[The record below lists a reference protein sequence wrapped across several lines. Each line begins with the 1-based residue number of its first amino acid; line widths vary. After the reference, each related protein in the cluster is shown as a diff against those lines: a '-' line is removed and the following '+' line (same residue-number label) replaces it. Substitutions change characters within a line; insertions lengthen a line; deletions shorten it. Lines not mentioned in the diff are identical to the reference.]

1 VELGKKKI
9 MSAEYRPVRDIPFRT
24 IDERLERYGIKLE
37 YCGAVTE
44 LIGPFGILF
53 AKPEG
58 NSTHF
63 ERHLGVD
70 TDAVLDALQ
79 REYGIEIVNEDD
91 HRFWGFATMDEMNAS
106 FKKVAIARSRSE
118 ELCGIHWILVEGP
131 CSGDAEFTY
140 RWLQSAIEADRLLQ
154 HHFHE
159 DPGFRSSVS
168 RLEIACNIEFAT
180 SAMAFIRMWL
190 ERGDT
195 FSFDLIDS
203 EWAEI
208 GFVMA
213 AVGFFSQTGDRYQ
226 MTIPKHL
233 TLNRIKEVLLQLAN
247 TEDADS
253 VLHPEHH
260 LATTTREEAQEW
272 KKRLSAMPRQQRV
285 ADRDALLA
293 E

>member
-1 VELGKKKI
+1 

-37 YCGAVTE
+37 YCGAVTK
-44 LIGPFGILF
+44 LIGPSGILF
-53 AKPEG
+53 AEPEG

-70 TDAVLDALQ
+70 TDAALDALE
-79 REYGIEIVNEDD
+79 REYGIEIVDEND
-91 HRFWGFATMDEMNAS
+91 HRFWGFATVDEMNAS
-106 FKKVAIARSRSE
+106 FKEVAIARCRSA

-131 CSGDAEFTY
+131 CSGNAEFAY

-154 HHFHE
+154 GYFHE
-159 DPGFRSSVS
+159 NPDFRSRIR
-168 RLEIACNIEFAT
+168 RLEIACNIEFAP

-190 ERGDT
+190 ERGVA
-195 FSFDLIDS
+195 FSVDLIDS

-208 GFVMA
+208 ACVMA
-213 AVGFFSQTGDRYQ
+213 AVGFFLQTGVRYQ
-226 MTIPKHL
+226 MTVPKQL
-233 TLNRIKEVLLQLAN
+233 TIDLIKRALLQLAG
-247 TEDADS
+247 TEDAES
-253 VLHPEHH
+253 ILHPENL
-260 LATTTREEAQEW
+260 LASITRAQTQEW
-272 KKRLSAMPRQQRV
+272 NQRLSAMPWQQRV